1 MKNIKDVNI
10 LVVGD
15 IMLDVYIS
23 GNVERISPEAPVPVV
38 NIEKQYHTL
47 GGCGNVIKNLTNIG
61 ANVTCVAKIGRDDNG
76 TIISEELVKC
86 GAKSQL
92 VVSPLTPTTTKTRI
106 VTSDRGIQLIR
117 LDSENTIEF
126 SQDVVLLLHQL
137 KLLKDDFD
145 IIIVSDYAKGVIN
158 ELLMNEL
165 RSRNTKI
172 VVDPKRVKT
181 NLYDNVF
188 IVTPNE
194 KEFNAMFSDG
204 YNYERMEYIIKTM
217 GPKGMK
223 VIDVK
228 ADHTT
233 TIRSK
238 AVDVYNVSGAG
249 DTVVA
254 TISAAVAMGFDVVEA
269 AAIANMCAGYVVTKP
284 GTTSVPIST
293 FESAIWKVKHH
304 NIVKGE

>member
-188 IVTPNE
+188 MVTPNE
-194 KEFNAMFSDG
+194 REFNAMFSDG

-217 GPKGMK
+217 GPKGMD

-228 ADHTT
+228 ADKTT
-233 TIRSK
+233 TIKSK
-238 AVDVYNVSGAG
+238 SVDVYNVSGAG

-254 TISAAVAMGFDVVEA
+254 TLSAAIAMGFGVIEA
-269 AAIANMCAGYVVTKP
+269 AAISNMCAGYVVTKP
-284 GTTSVPIST
+284 GTTSIPKSI
-293 FESAIWKVKHH
+293 FESAICKVK
-304 NIVKGE
+304 NYCKGE